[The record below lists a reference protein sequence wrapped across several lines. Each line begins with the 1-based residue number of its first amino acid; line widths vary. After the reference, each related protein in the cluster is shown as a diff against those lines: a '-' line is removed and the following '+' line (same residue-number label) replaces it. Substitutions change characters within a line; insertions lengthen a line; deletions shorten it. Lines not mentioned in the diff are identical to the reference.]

1 VGGIRLKYSTKDRI
15 QPLNVMIVTP
25 SARANVRCGC
35 LSRDRQQL
43 GGRIAAMVFFAAALN
58 GAAGEEIPRR
68 KGEGEMAF
76 HLGSSIAG
84 GCGGMYALL

>member
-1 VGGIRLKYSTKDRI
+1 
-15 QPLNVMIVTP
+15 
-25 SARANVRCGC
+25 
-35 LSRDRQQL
+35 
-43 GGRIAAMVFFAAALN
+43 MVFFAAALN

-84 GCGGMYALL
+84 GCGGMYALLQVETSLVWEGGAWILWNLRRKRLCCC